1 MRGADRPVLII
12 YISVTKTWRC
22 RSWIVTEPSF
32 SNNSL
37 RGDCLLWCLVLY
49 SPLMKPA
56 YFPIIVKTA
65 MHPNY
70 WTEIKLQL

>member
-32 SNNSL
+32 SKISL

-56 YFPIIVKTA
+56 YFPIIVTTA

>member
-37 RGDCLLWCLVLY
+37 CGDCLLWCLVLY

-56 YFPIIVKTA
+56 YFPIIVTTA

>member
-32 SNNSL
+32 SLFSL

-56 YFPIIVKTA
+56 YFPIIVTTA